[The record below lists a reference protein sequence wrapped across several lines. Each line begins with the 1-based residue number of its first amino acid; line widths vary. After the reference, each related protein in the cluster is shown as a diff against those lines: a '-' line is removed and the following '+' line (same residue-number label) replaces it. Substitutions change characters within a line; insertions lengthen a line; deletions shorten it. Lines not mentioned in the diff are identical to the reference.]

1 MTVKT
6 YDAYFRNK
14 EKTKLYVC
22 SVWANSEEHM
32 KQILKDKFGEVERL
46 AICETNLIEGDVKE
60 SENPAPMLIVEEYT
74 TDYNNKNPIKEIVSK
89 EN

>member
-6 YDAYFRNK
+6 YDCYFRNK
-14 EKTKLYVC
+14 EKTKLYAC

-32 KQILKDKFGEVERL
+32 RQLLKDKFGVIERL

-60 SENPAPMLIVEEYT
+60 SENPAPMLVVEEYN
-74 TDYNNKNPIKEIVSK
+74 TDYNNKNPIKEIISK
-89 EN
+89 GN